1 MIHDT
6 WQHGKRISQSKV
18 DAKVEHQGELVFLD
32 DGQDTSNNRRG
43 EIRIMNN
50 VLKKIMRDEGFND
63 WESAASTL
71 KERKIL
77 VGNKD
82 KNGMRND
89 KKIGGIRYNCFVLSE
104 MPLSCETLDEVT
116 AREQKEQEQ
125 QSNKRFPSQQTR
137 RIVVEGK

>member
-1 MIHDT
+1 MFNT

-32 DGQDTSNNRRG
+32 DGQDTGNNRRG

-89 KKIGGIRYNCFVLSE
+89 KKIGGIRYNCFAAE
-104 MPLSCETLDEVT
+104 MYGYRRK
-116 AREQKEQEQ
+116 A
-125 QSNKRFPSQQTR
+125 KRR
-137 RIVVEGK
+137 DGL